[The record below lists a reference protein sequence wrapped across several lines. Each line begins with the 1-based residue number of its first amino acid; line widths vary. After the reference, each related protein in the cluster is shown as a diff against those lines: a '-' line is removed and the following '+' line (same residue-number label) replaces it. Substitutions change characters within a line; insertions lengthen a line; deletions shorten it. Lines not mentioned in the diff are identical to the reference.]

1 MGNKGERRGGKGR
14 VGPEVLPKRG
24 AVWFPDCRPQF
35 LLRIRLASRGSTP
48 GARPPAMRPLKLL
61 GSWPTTSIRWSVG
74 PPLPSRG
81 LSATQTRRKQDH
93 GAVQSDSEFSSSQLA
108 ATFGKAEPA
117 ISTSGV
123 RRACVQVGPKPRFFR
138 ENARGAVACSIP
150 QTPLLSAS
158 AGQRP
163 RRQGQL
169 QPCPA
174 FPEWDWRSR
183 LPVR

>member
-1 MGNKGERRGGKGR
+1 MC
-14 VGPEVLPKRG
+14 PEVLPKRG

-35 LLRIRLASRGSTP
+35 LLRIRLASR
-48 GARPPAMRPLKLL
+48 
-61 GSWPTTSIRWSVG
+61 W
-74 PPLPSRG
+74 
-81 LSATQTRRKQDH
+81 QHTRRAPAGYATSKTSRLVADH
-93 GAVQSDSEFSSSQLA
+93 KAFARASDRPCRHEASAQRRRGASRISVPCKAIASSAAQLA

-138 ENARGAVACSIP
+138 ENARGAVACSVP